1 MHHTK
6 LKHPVVCFGET
17 LWDILPHAKLPGGA
31 PMNVAYHLN
40 KLGKNPAIISR
51 IGADELGK
59 DLRHEFESRKIDTS
73 FFQIDKV
80 HPTGKVFAEIKENN
94 EVHYDIVKPS
104 AWDFIQWQDDFTSLV
119 EQAEYFVFGSLITRN
134 KQSKNT
140 LFKCLEIAK
149 TKVLDINLRPP
160 HYSKKI
166 VEELLRK
173 ADILKLNLAE
183 LHLITGWFSDYDSDE
198 DRIKLLKEKFE
209 FEAIIVTK
217 GAEGAILN
225 IDNLF
230 YHHHGYSVKVADTVG
245 SGDSFLA
252 AIISKLIDRSP
263 PYEALDFASALGAFV
278 ASRSGGCPDYQLED
292 VITLMQKNEAK
303 HL

>member
-73 FFQIDKV
+73 YFQIDKV

-104 AWDFIQWQDDFTSLV
+104 AWDFIQWQDDF
-119 EQAEYFVFGSLITRN
+119 
-134 KQSKNT
+134 
-140 LFKCLEIAK
+140 
-149 TKVLDINLRPP
+149 
-160 HYSKKI
+160 
-166 VEELLRK
+166 LL
-173 ADILKLNLAE
+173 
-183 LHLITGWFSDYDSDE
+183 
-198 DRIKLLKEKFE
+198 
-209 FEAIIVTK
+209 
-217 GAEGAILN
+217 
-225 IDNLF
+225 
-230 YHHHGYSVKVADTVG
+230 
-245 SGDSFLA
+245 
-252 AIISKLIDRSP
+252 
-263 PYEALDFASALGAFV
+263 
-278 ASRSGGCPDYQLED
+278 
-292 VITLMQKNEAK
+292 
-303 HL
+303 